1 MHERGR
7 RSFGNHLYRPRL
19 SGAMS
24 DLTRQTGNESSAPT
38 RSRWILPSF
47 LVLILFVAGGALFW
61 AINQHGTNPSSVGAA
76 PPQAEPVRMAE
87 AADEARPA
95 LADLQQ
101 TVSSLE
107 SAQQQ
112 VADQISEL
120 QRQLLNQQGERKLLS
135 EQVGALSARVDSL
148 MDSTAATPVPT
159 GPPAQKRRAPR

>member
-1 MHERGR
+1 MKRQNLNGKVSPSKSTGRGCLVWLGR
-7 RSFGNHLYRPRL
+7 ITVSIIGL
-19 SGAMS
+19 SLLGY
-24 DLTRQTGNESSAPT
+24 
-38 RSRWILPSF
+38 I
-47 LVLILFVAGGALFW
+47 V
-61 AINQHGTNPSSVGAA
+61 
-76 PPQAEPVRMAE
+76 EPMAE
-87 AADEARPA
+87 AADAARRA

-159 GPPAQKRRAPR
+159 GPPAQKRRGPR